1 MLSTTPRPLDASTRA
16 LLLAAPVRVPAG
28 YPSPAQDYYDG
39 PIDLTA
45 QLVDDELATF
55 IIRVTGESMVDAGI
69 ADGDELLVDTSKTPR
84 PGDVV
89 VARIDGEFT
98 VKRLDVTAKGVVLRA
113 ESPGHPDIV
122 VPELSD
128 LSIFGVATFCL
139 HHLRRR

>member
-1 MLSTTPRPLDASTRA
+1 
-16 LLLAAPVRVPAG
+16 
-28 YPSPAQDYYDG
+28 
-39 PIDLTA
+39 
-45 QLVDDELATF
+45 
-55 IIRVTGESMVDAGI
+55 MVDAGI

-89 VARIDGEFT
+89 VARVDGEFT
-98 VKRLDVTAKGVVLRA
+98 VKRLDVTASGVVLRA

-128 LSIFGVATFCL
+128 LSIFGVATVCL